1 MKAEGYRI
9 VGMNYR
15 TPYGEADIVA
25 QDGDTYVFCE
35 VKTRESGTF
44 GTAAEAVSADKRRR
58 YIQIARYFQMRAG
71 CETGIRFDV
80 AEVYPDRIV
89 HIPNAFTADRKI

>member
-25 QDGDTYVFCE
+25 LVGDTYVFCE
-35 VKTRESGTF
+35 VKTRESCTF

-71 CETGIRFDV
+71 CEAGIRFDV